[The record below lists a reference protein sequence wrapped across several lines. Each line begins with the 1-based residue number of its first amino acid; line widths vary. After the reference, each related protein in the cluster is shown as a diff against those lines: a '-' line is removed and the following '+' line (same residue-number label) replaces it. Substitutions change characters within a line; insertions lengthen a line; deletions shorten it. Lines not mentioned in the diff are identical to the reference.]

1 MRSGERRLLDRARM
15 LAAGKR
21 SVAGVKPE
29 EKRSALPTK
38 FRLSRGIGDS
48 GGESG
53 FEFGGGGR
61 EGAACF
67 PTYPEIW

>member
-15 LAAGKR
+15 LAAEKGLGL
-21 SVAGVKPE
+21 VVKPE
-29 EKRSALPTK
+29 EKESVAGK
-38 FRLSRGIGDS
+38 FRLSRGIGGS
-48 GGESG
+48 GCESG

-67 PTYPEIW
+67 PTYPDLW